1 MSERDETTRTSRH
14 LPDFRSREDLA
25 EFWDTHSFTDYLSD
39 LEPGKAHIAEDV
51 TAPLSEITQV
61 RFDKAADRQLA
72 AYARQRGIRKS
83 TLLRM
88 IAIEWLRNQ
97 ERQAS

>member
-1 MSERDETTRTSRH
+1 MSEHEETTTTPRH
-14 LPDFRSREDLA
+14 LPDFRSREELA
-25 EFWDTHSFTDYLSD
+25 EFWDTHSFTDVLSD
-39 LEPGKAHIAEDV
+39 LEPGKAHIADDV

-88 IAIEWLRNQ
+88 IALEWLRNQ